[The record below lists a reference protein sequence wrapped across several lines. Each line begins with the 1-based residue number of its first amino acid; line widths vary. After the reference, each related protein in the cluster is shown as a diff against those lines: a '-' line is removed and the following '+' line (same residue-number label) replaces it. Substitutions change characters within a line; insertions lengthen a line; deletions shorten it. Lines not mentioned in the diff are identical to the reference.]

1 VCFCK
6 TGFVKGGEVKVK
18 VEFSIEQAMKGQRR
32 SRSIRVGIDVQ
43 LYE

>member
-18 VEFSIEQAMKGQRR
+18 VQFSLEQAMKGKRR
-32 SRSIRVGIDVQ
+32 SRFIAVGVDV
-43 LYE
+43 

>member
-18 VEFSIEQAMKGQRR
+18 VKFSIEQAMKARRR
-32 SRSIRVGIDVQ
+32 SRCIAVGVDV
-43 LYE
+43 